1 MHGLSS
7 PRKLLAYEEI
17 ADCSVR
23 LFVGQVM
30 GGFNPHQ
37 PPPEYATAA
46 VSKAGRH
53 MHMQRTQDRSGG
65 RGEGFATLLHG

>member
-1 MHGLSS
+1 MIFHFFAVEFTDLSFGS
-7 PRKLLAYEEI
+7 V
-17 ADCSVR
+17 CSVR

>member
-1 MHGLSS
+1 MH
-7 PRKLLAYEEI
+7 AYEEV

-37 PPPEYATAA
+37 PPPEYAT
-46 VSKAGRH
+46 V
-53 MHMQRTQDRSGG
+53 
-65 RGEGFATLLHG
+65 LLELSYFRLVTADMDVIWM

>member
-1 MHGLSS
+1 VSS
-7 PRKLLAYEEI
+7 PRKLLAYEEV

-37 PPPEYATAA
+37 PPPEYAT
-46 VSKAGRH
+46 VSITFWH
-53 MHMQRTQDRSGG
+53 TLYTPVIILIIVIY
-65 RGEGFATLLHG
+65 FAQIKYFKVVQ